1 MKSGD
6 LVIVTD
12 LFNSSRP
19 KTMGIVLQSLEGH
32 EVLVKTQRRILL
44 SNAEIAW
51 RNIWELET
59 VE

>member
-12 LFNSSRP
+12 LFNSSKP

-32 EVLVKTQRRILL
+32 EILVKTQRRILL
-44 SNAEIAW
+44 SNGEITW
-51 RNIWELET
+51 RNVWELEAIG
-59 VE
+59 

>member
-12 LFNSSRP
+12 LFNSSKP

-32 EVLVKTQRRILL
+32 EILVKTQRRILL
-44 SNAEIAW
+44 SNGEITW
-51 RNIWELET
+51 RNIWELEAIG
-59 VE
+59 